1 MLRSSTFAVASVAL
15 AFAPVLAADWTQFRG
30 PGGLGTS
37 PDKSLPLTWSQNEN
51 ILWKT
56 DLPDAGTSS
65 PVLIGDKIFLT
76 TYSGYN
82 VPGQPQGSQDDLKRH
97 LLCLDRKSGRI
108 AWTKD
113 LPVKLPE
120 QDRIREG
127 HGYASSTPA
136 VDAERVYVF
145 AGRSGVLALD
155 HSGKQL
161 WQADA
166 GNGLNGW
173 GSASSPVLSGDLV
186 IVNASVESQSLIA
199 FEKTTGKEKWRAGG
213 IRESWNTPILV
224 QAKDGKTELVVAI
237 MGKVLGFDPATGQ
250 QLWGCA
256 TDIGWYMVP
265 SLVSHNDVVYC
276 IGGRNGGGA
285 LAVRAGGRG
294 DVTRTHRLWAIK
306 KGSNVPSP
314 VFHEGHLYW
323 INETD
328 SIAYCVE
335 AASGRIVY
343 GERIPRG
350 GQVYASALLADGR
363 IYHVDRAGRTHVI
376 AAKPKFELLATNE
389 LRDRS
394 MFNATPVAIDGK
406 LYIRSDKALYCIGK

>member
-1 MLRSSTFAVASVAL
+1 MVRFSAFTALFVAAVL
-15 AFAPVLAADWTQFRG
+15 APALAADWTQFRG

-37 PDKSLPLTWSQNEN
+37 PDRGVPLNWNQNEN

-56 DLPDAGTSS
+56 DLPGAGTSS

-76 TYSGYN
+76 AYSGYN
-82 VPGQPQGSQDDLKRH
+82 IPGQPQGSQDDLKRH
-97 LLCLDRKSGRI
+97 LLCLDRRSGRI
-108 AWTKD
+108 AWTKN

-161 WQADA
+161 WQADV
-166 GNGLNGW
+166 GNGLSGW
-173 GSASSPVLSGDLV
+173 GSASSPLLSGDLV

-199 FEKTTGKEKWRAGG
+199 FQKITGKEKWRAGG

-224 QAKDGKTELVVAI
+224 QTKDGKTELVVAI

-250 QLWGCA
+250 QLWNCA
-256 TDIGWYMVP
+256 TEIGWYMVP
-265 SLVSHNDVVYC
+265 SLVAHNDVVYC

-343 GERIPRG
+343 GERIPQG

-363 IYHVDRAGRTHVI
+363 IYHIDRSGRTYVI

-394 MFNATPVAIDGK
+394 MFNATPVAVDGK

>member
-1 MLRSSTFAVASVAL
+1 MLRFFAFAVFFVAEVL
-15 AFAPVLAADWTQFRG
+15 APAFAADWTQFRG

-37 PDKSLPLTWSQNEN
+37 PDRGVPLNWSQNEN

-56 DLPDAGTSS
+56 DLPGAGTSS
-65 PVLIGDKIFLT
+65 PVFLGDKIFLT
-76 TYSGYN
+76 AYSGYN
-82 VPGQPQGSQDDLKRH
+82 VPGQPQGSQNDLKRH
-97 LLCLDRKSGRI
+97 VLCLDRKSGRI
-108 AWTKD
+108 AWTMN

-145 AGRSGVLALD
+145 AGG
-155 HSGKQL
+155 
-161 WQADA
+161 
-166 GNGLNGW
+166 
-173 GSASSPVLSGDLV
+173 
-186 IVNASVESQSLIA
+186 
-199 FEKTTGKEKWRAGG
+199 
-213 IRESWNTPILV
+213 
-224 QAKDGKTELVVAI
+224 TELVVAI

-250 QLWGCA
+250 QLWNCA
-256 TDIGWYMVP
+256 TEIGWYMVP
-265 SLVSHNDVVYC
+265 SLVAHNDAVYC

-314 VFHEGHLYW
+314 VFHEGHVYW

-350 GQVYASALLADGR
+350 GQVYASALLADGH
-363 IYHVDRAGRTHVI
+363 IYHVDRSGRTHVV
-376 AAKPKFELLATNE
+376 AAKPKFELLATND
-389 LRDRS
+389 LRDGS
-394 MFNATPVAIDGK
+394 MFNATPVAVDGM
-406 LYIRSDKALYCIGK
+406 LYIRSDRTLYCVGK

>member
-1 MLRSSTFAVASVAL
+1 MVRFSAFTALFVAAVL
-15 AFAPVLAADWTQFRG
+15 APALAADWTQFRG

-37 PDKSLPLTWSQNEN
+37 PDRGVPLNWNQNEN

-56 DLPDAGTSS
+56 DLPGAGTSS
-65 PVLIGDKIFLT
+65 PVFLGDKIFLT
-76 TYSGYN
+76 AYSGYN
-82 VPGQPQGSQDDLKRH
+82 VPGQPQGSQNDLKRH
-97 LLCLDRKSGRI
+97 LLCLDRRSGRI
-108 AWTKD
+108 AWTKN

-161 WQADA
+161 WQADV
-166 GNGLNGW
+166 GNGLSGW
-173 GSASSPVLSGDLV
+173 GSASSPLLSGDLV

-199 FEKTTGKEKWRAGG
+199 FQKTTGKEKWRAGG

-224 QAKDGKTELVVAI
+224 QTKDGKTELVVAI

-250 QLWGCA
+250 QLWNCA
-256 TDIGWYMVP
+256 TEIGWYMVP
-265 SLVSHNDVVYC
+265 SLVAHNDVVYC

-343 GERIPRG
+343 GERIPHG

-363 IYHVDRAGRTHVI
+363 IYHIDRSGRTYVI

-394 MFNATPVAIDGK
+394 MFNATPVAVDGK

>member
-1 MLRSSTFAVASVAL
+1 V
-15 AFAPVLAADWTQFRG
+15 
-30 PGGLGTS
+30 
-37 PDKSLPLTWSQNEN
+37 PLNWNQNEN

-56 DLPDAGTSS
+56 DLPGAGTSS

-76 TYSGYN
+76 AYSGYN
-82 VPGQPQGSQDDLKRH
+82 IPGQPQGSQDDLKRH
-97 LLCLDRKSGRI
+97 LLCLDRRSGRI
-108 AWTKD
+108 AWTKN

-161 WQADA
+161 WQADV
-166 GNGLNGW
+166 GNGLSGW
-173 GSASSPVLSGDLV
+173 GSASSPLLSGDLV

-199 FEKTTGKEKWRAGG
+199 FQKITGKEKWRAGG

-224 QAKDGKTELVVAI
+224 QTKDGKTELVVAI

-250 QLWGCA
+250 QLWNCA
-256 TDIGWYMVP
+256 TEIGWYMVP
-265 SLVSHNDVVYC
+265 SLVAHNDVVYC

-343 GERIPRG
+343 GERIPHG

-363 IYHVDRAGRTHVI
+363 IYHIDRSGRTYVI

-394 MFNATPVAIDGK
+394 MFNATPVAVDGK